1 MVHIKTKE
9 GASLWIALL
18 AAAIVAVGMTLLDVA
33 WWITLCTSA
42 GFPNGIDQVLPRRRI
57 FPAGDRKTI
66 LVREVSLAVGE
77 GDQRNADFL
86 IVQFGDS
93 DRFVF
98 SEGPKRRQEGGE
110 HRDGSDPAI
119 ERDPHLREK
128 KLG

>member
-1 MVHIKTKE
+1 MDGHGAGETGNGAVPLAVIDHGE
-9 GASLWIALL
+9 GETE
-18 AAAIVAVGMTLLDVA
+18 GQP
-33 WWITLCTSA
+33 LCPVQK
-42 GFPNGIDQVLPRRRI
+42 GLRQFPNGIDQVLPRRRI